1 MLNGRGHGDGYEDG
15 LGHGDGDG
23 QGLGQGLP
31 AILPAMPRGW
41 FISFEGGE
49 GTGKSTQIERLAGR
63 LRERGRE
70 VVVTREPGGT
80 PLAERVRAL
89 LLDPAH
95 ELDGLTEIFLL
106 EAARHDHVERV
117 IRPAMARGAVVL
129 CDRFADSSW
138 VYQGVVRGLGEEAV
152 EKLNHLATGGLE
164 PDRTVVLDMEP
175 RASLGRAL
183 DRNSATASRESRLDD
198 EPPEFHEGVRRGFHR
213 LAERFPSRVRVVD
226 AGASED
232 EVFRRV
238 LATLPSELA

>member
-1 MLNGRGHGDGYEDG
+1 
-15 LGHGDGDG
+15 
-23 QGLGQGLP
+23 
-31 AILPAMPRGW
+31 MPRGW

-80 PLAERVRAL
+80 PLAEGVRAL

-117 IRPAMARGAVVL
+117 IRPALIRGAVVL

-152 EKLNHLATGGLE
+152 ERLNRLATGGLE
-164 PDRTVVLDMEP
+164 PDLTLVLDMEP
-175 RASLGRAL
+175 QAALGRAL
-183 DRNSATASRESRLDD
+183 DRNSATSSRESRLDD

-213 LAERFPSRVRVVD
+213 LAERFPARVRLVD
-226 AGASED
+226 ASACED

-238 LATLPSELA
+238 LAALPAELA